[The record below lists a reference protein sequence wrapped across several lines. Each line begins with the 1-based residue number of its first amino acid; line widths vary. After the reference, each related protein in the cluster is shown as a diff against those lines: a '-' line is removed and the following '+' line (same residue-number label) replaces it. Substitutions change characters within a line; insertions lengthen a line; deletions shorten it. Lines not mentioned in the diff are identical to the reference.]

1 MNNVKIVIVGGGT
14 AGVSAA
20 TRARRI
26 NEDAEITIIEMSN
39 YVAYPISA
47 LPAFICGKIKDK
59 NGIISDYEEKLAN
72 IYKINVI
79 KNSEVTKID
88 DNEKKVVIKNL
99 KTNTTSE
106 KSYDKL
112 ILANGSK
119 FGVSYKNNCPNF
131 FKITNL
137 DDAIAIRNYID
148 KTSARNITIIGE
160 NYFALILANAFVN
173 SGFIVN
179 IISEENK
186 LFKEL
191 DDEFSFL
198 LKEEFSRSGTR
209 VFLNTTIDRY
219 IKNEN
224 SVIYKLELSNY
235 SIDTQVVI
243 YCKDLKPNTHL
254 AYQIDIPVGD
264 NGGILVNENM
274 ETKKQDIFAVGSVA
288 ESFNLI
294 TKENEI
300 SYFLGNAQFQG
311 RVAGSVAGGVP
322 LEFKGIIGTKF
333 LKFNKLSIGITGL
346 SENTAKEKGFDI
358 SSLTI
363 FNGNYE
369 RFISG
374 SAKIHIKVIIDN
386 KTRKILGAEIC
397 GKGEGVDKRLDVFA
411 TAIYA
416 SLTVDD
422 LVNLNL
428 CYTPDISTYKDPINV
443 IGMVAAN
450 KLDGISNSVTLS
462 EINFDEDLLILD
474 IRTKIEYQKEHL
486 LNSLWIPLDEIRK
499 RIGEIPK
506 EKIIYIY
513 GHVGLR
519 GYVAERILKGAGF
532 QKVYNINGGITSIK
546 ISENMK

>member
-219 IKNEN
+219 IKNE
-224 SVIYKLELSNY
+224 
-235 SIDTQVVI
+235 
-243 YCKDLKPNTHL
+243 
-254 AYQIDIPVGD
+254 
-264 NGGILVNENM
+264 
-274 ETKKQDIFAVGSVA
+274 
-288 ESFNLI
+288 
-294 TKENEI
+294 
-300 SYFLGNAQFQG
+300 
-311 RVAGSVAGGVP
+311 
-322 LEFKGIIGTKF
+322 
-333 LKFNKLSIGITGL
+333 
-346 SENTAKEKGFDI
+346 
-358 SSLTI
+358 
-363 FNGNYE
+363 
-369 RFISG
+369 
-374 SAKIHIKVIIDN
+374 VII
-386 KTRKILGAEIC
+386 
-397 GKGEGVDKRLDVFA
+397 
-411 TAIYA
+411 
-416 SLTVDD
+416 
-422 LVNLNL
+422 
-428 CYTPDISTYKDPINV
+428 
-443 IGMVAAN
+443 
-450 KLDGISNSVTLS
+450 
-462 EINFDEDLLILD
+462 LLILKLLY
-474 IRTKIEYQKEHL
+474 IAKI
-486 LNSLWIPLDEIRK
+486 
-499 RIGEIPK
+499 
-506 EKIIYIY
+506 
-513 GHVGLR
+513 
-519 GYVAERILKGAGF
+519 
-532 QKVYNINGGITSIK
+532 
-546 ISENMK
+546 